1 MTSQCPTCRSN
12 FSMPDLLDHTL
23 RTKTQSILKH
33 QERKQFKTPKK
44 EPNEEEAN
52 SQDSAE

>member
-23 RTKTQSILKH
+23 PTKTQLAHKH
-33 QERKQFKTPKK
+33 QKWKQFKTHKK

-52 SQDSAE
+52 SQDNAE